1 MSYASLLTT
10 CPLPLPDMNLERLLD
25 RFTRYAKVDTTAVP
39 DAGKYPSSDGQLEL
53 GKILVQEFRAIGLA
67 VVEQDQHGL
76 VWATLPGNTPDAG
89 TNPIPAFALC
99 AHFDTS
105 PETTG
110 KNVKPT
116 VWRNYAG
123 NDLTLPGDTSKVL
136 RVADNPQLKTYVGK
150 TIVTTDGTT
159 LLGADDKAGIAVIVE
174 AIAMLAERPEIKHGP
189 IRVCLTCDEEIG
201 HGVDH
206 VDPKKLG
213 AVCCYTLDGG
223 GADMIDVETFSA
235 DQAVVKFTGINI
247 HPSIG
252 KGRMVNAVRA
262 AARFVELLPRDR
274 MSPETTDERDGFI
287 HPYNISGGVAETTLH
302 HILRDFDTARLAVQA
317 DMLRAAA
324 AKVEAEFPGLKAAVT
339 ITEQYRNMADGLTR
353 EPRAAAYAEQAHRN
367 LGRTPQRTI
376 IRGGT
381 DGSRLTEI
389 GVPTPNLSTGE
400 QNPHSPLEWCCLE
413 DLGAAVDVLVEL
425 AQVWARGGK

>member
-1 MSYASLLTT
+1 
-10 CPLPLPDMNLERLLD
+10 MNLERLLD
-25 RFTRYAKVDTTAVP
+25 RFTRYVKVDTTAVP
-39 DAGKYPSSDGQLEL
+39 DAGCYPSSAGQLEL
-53 GKILVQEFRAIGLA
+53 GKILVADFRAIGLA
-67 VVEQDQHGL
+67 VVEQDAHGL
-76 VWATLPGNTPDAG
+76 VWATLPGNTADAG
-89 TNPIPAFALC
+89 SAPVPTIALC

-110 KNVKPT
+110 KDVKPQ
-116 VWRNYAG
+116 VWREYAG
-123 NDLTLPGDTSKVL
+123 GDLTLPGDTSKVL
-136 RVADNPQLKTYVGK
+136 RVEDNPYLKKCLGK

-174 AIAMLAERPEIKHGP
+174 AIAMLAERPELKHGP

-206 VDPKKLG
+206 VDLKKMFG

-223 GADMIDVETFSA
+223 GVDMIDVETFSA
-235 DQAVVKFTGINI
+235 DLAVVKVTGINI

-252 KGRMVNAVRA
+252 KGRMVNGVRA
-262 AARFVELLPRDR
+262 AARFVELLPKDR

-287 HPYNISGGVAETTLH
+287 HPYNVSGGVAETTLH
-302 HILRDFDTARLAVQA
+302 LILRDFDTAKLGVQA
-317 DMLRAAA
+317 ELLRAAGA
-324 AKVEAEFPGLKAAVT
+324 QVEREFPRVKVEVK
-339 ITEQYRNMADGLTR
+339 ITPQYRNMADGLVR
-353 EPRAAAYAEQAHRN
+353 EPRAAAYAEQAHKN
-367 LGRTPQRTI
+367 LGRAAERTI

-389 GVPTPNLSTGE
+389 GLPTPNLSTGE

-413 DLGAAVDVLVEL
+413 DLGAAVEVLVEL

>member
-1 MSYASLLTT
+1 
-10 CPLPLPDMNLERLLD
+10 MNLERLLD
-25 RFTRYAKVDTTAVP
+25 RFTRYVKVDTTAVP
-39 DAGKYPSSDGQLEL
+39 DAGCYPSSAGQLEL
-53 GKILVQEFRAIGLA
+53 GKILVEEFRKIGLA
-67 VVEQDQHGL
+67 VVEQDSQGL
-76 VWATLPGNTPDAG
+76 VWATLPGNTADAG
-89 TNPIPAFALC
+89 AKPVPTIALC

-110 KNVKPT
+110 KDVKPQ
-116 VWRNYAG
+116 VWREYAG

-136 RVADNPQLKTYVGK
+136 RVEDNPYLKKCLGK
-150 TIVTTDGTT
+150 TIVTSDGTT

-174 AIAMLAERPEIKHGP
+174 AIASLAERPELKHGP

-206 VDPKKLG
+206 VDLKKMFG

-223 GADMIDVETFSA
+223 GVDMIDVETFSA
-235 DQAVVKFTGINI
+235 DLAVVKVTGINI

-262 AARFVELLPRDR
+262 AARFVELLPKDR
-274 MSPETTDERDGFI
+274 MSPETTDERDGFM
-287 HPYNISGGVAETTLH
+287 HPYNVSGGVAETTLH
-302 HILRDFDTARLAVQA
+302 LILRDFDTKQLGVQA
-317 DMLRAAA
+317 ELLRAAGA
-324 AKVEAEFPGLKAAVT
+324 QVEREFPRVKVEVK
-339 ITEQYRNMADGLTR
+339 ITPQYRNMADGLVS
-353 EPRAAAYAEQAHRN
+353 EPRAAAYAEQAHQN
-367 LGRTPQRTI
+367 LGRTAERTI

-389 GVPTPNLSTGE
+389 GLPTPNLSTGE

-413 DLGAAVDVLVEL
+413 DLGAAVEVLVEL

>member
-1 MSYASLLTT
+1 
-10 CPLPLPDMNLERLLD
+10 MNLERLLD
-25 RFTRYAKVDTTAVP
+25 RFVRYCKIDTTADH
-39 DAGKYPSSDGQLEL
+39 DAKSYPSSPGQLVL
-53 GKILVQEFRAIGLA
+53 GKLLVEEFRAIGLA
-67 VVEQDQHGL
+67 VVEQDKNGL

-89 TNPIPAFALC
+89 ANPVPTIAFC

-110 KNVKPT
+110 KDVKPQI
-116 VWRNYAG
+116 WRNYAG

-136 RVADNPQLKTYVGK
+136 RVVDNPQLKTYLGK

-174 AIAMLAERPEIKHGP
+174 AIATLSEQPSLKHGP

-206 VDPKKLG
+206 VDLKKMFG

-223 GADMIDVETFSA
+223 GADSIDIETFSA
-235 DQAVVKFTGINI
+235 DQAIVKVTGINI

-274 MSPETTDERDGFI
+274 LSPETTDERDGFL
-287 HPYNISGGVAETTLH
+287 HPYNVTGGVAETTLH
-302 HILRDFDTARLAVQA
+302 LLLRDFDTAKLAEQA
-317 DMLRAAA
+317 ELLRSA
-324 AKVEAEFPGLKAAVT
+324 AKQVEAEFPRVQVDVT
-339 ITEQYRNMADGLTR
+339 VTPQYRNMADGLTR
-353 EPRAAAYAEQAHRN
+353 EPRAVAYAEQAHRN
-367 LGRTPQRTI
+367 LGRTPRREI

-389 GVPTPNLSTGE
+389 GLPTPNLSTGE

-413 DLGAAVDVLVEL
+413 DLGAAVEVLVEL
-425 AQVWARGGK
+425 AQVWARGGR